1 MIQAHSIRLEYG
13 RTSPGTIAIVETPAP
28 MISWAISGESQ
39 AAWRI
44 RVGCQGEMLWD
55 SQWVRSASQCAAYA
69 GKALTPGDV
78 NELYSGNDGRKRRG

>member
-1 MIQAHSIRLEYG
+1 MIMEETEETASPARAVQRPPARRETTKIILEDYMIQAHSIRLEYG

-44 RVGCQGEMLWD
+44 RAVSYTHSD
-55 SQWVRSASQCAAYA
+55 AA
-69 GKALTPGDV
+69 D
-78 NELYSGNDGRKRRG
+78 E